1 MVNQENIEKLY
12 DVIDQSAVILYDKY
26 KISYLKGIVKTCEN
40 IHANSADFSDEE
52 INEELEEL
60 LNSIKDIDFKKEE
73 VRKAIQY
80 AILKGLKHEKI
91 SNQMITPESIGVLMS
106 YFIQKLYDKKTY
118 RIYDPLLGTGNLL
131 VTIANQIDK
140 DVELI
145 GVDNFGVSYELAK
158 SLFGMLGYGD
168 KVYFQDTL
176 TSNNINADVIISD
189 FSAVQQDQIY
199 KIIDHQLNNIKSD
212 SYFIFM
218 VDNTFF
224 KALNVKEFI
233 EEISEN
239 WYLFGMIVLP
249 NEVFKNQEKSMVI
262 LQNKGENFIKPDSFL
277 MAEIPSFTDKDG
289 LNKVIVQLNNWFN
302 KTQYYKVEE

>member
-52 INEELEEL
+52 INEELVEL

-131 VTIANQIDK
+131 ATIANQIDK

>member
-40 IHANSADFSDEE
+40 IHANSVDFSDEE
-52 INEELEEL
+52 INEELVEL